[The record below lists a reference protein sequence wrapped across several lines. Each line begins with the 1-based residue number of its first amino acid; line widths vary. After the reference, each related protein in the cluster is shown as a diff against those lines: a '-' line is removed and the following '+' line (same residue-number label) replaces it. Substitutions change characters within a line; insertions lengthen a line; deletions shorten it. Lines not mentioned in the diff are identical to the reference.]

1 MPSNIGNLLGSNS
14 ESDEASGSAG
24 HDLSTSESDE
34 TGGSASHDLS
44 TGESDETGGSAGHDL
59 STSESDETGGSGDV
73 RAAILRLEKFKPLCY
88 MQDQ

>member
-24 HDLSTSESDE
+24 HDLSTS
-34 TGGSASHDLS
+34 
-44 TGESDETGGSAGHDL
+44 ESDETGGSAGHDL